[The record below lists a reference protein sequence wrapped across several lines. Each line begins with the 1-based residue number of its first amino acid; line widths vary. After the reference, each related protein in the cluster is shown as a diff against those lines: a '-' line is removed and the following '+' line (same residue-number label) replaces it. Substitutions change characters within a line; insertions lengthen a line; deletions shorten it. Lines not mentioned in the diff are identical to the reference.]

1 MFSGLAESRKTLVRA
16 LTAKTRRHKP
26 GKSVEETT
34 RIGRKRAEAR
44 TTNCGKALRTMG
56 RHYEPREG
64 TTNQEKGQKLG
75 CEGLRTGKKKLPG
88 EARNVLYSSVTGKT
102 G

>member
-1 MFSGLAESRKTLVRA
+1 
-16 LTAKTRRHKP
+16 
-26 GKSVEETT
+26 
-34 RIGRKRAEAR
+34 
-44 TTNCGKALRTMG
+44 MG
-56 RHYEPREG
+56 RHYEPWEG
-64 TTNQEKGQKLG
+64 STNQEKGQKLG